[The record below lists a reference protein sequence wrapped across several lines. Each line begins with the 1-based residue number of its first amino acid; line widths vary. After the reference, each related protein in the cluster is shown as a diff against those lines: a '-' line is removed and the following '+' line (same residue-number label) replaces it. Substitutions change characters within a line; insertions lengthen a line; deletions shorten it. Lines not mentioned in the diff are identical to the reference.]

1 VNVILQSDGTLGLI
15 DYGMVGR
22 LSLEERLQVAQV
34 VVALAENDAE
44 KVFEVYT
51 AAGYDART
59 HGGVPHNAGVVHLI
73 DYTLYSLCSL
83 YPILYLQVVHR
94 IDYTLY
100 TMLTIPHTLSTGS
113 APYRLYTI
121 HYAHYTPYSICR

>member
-1 VNVILQSDGTLGLI
+1 MMEHTLYPILTYPNVILQSDGTLGLI

-22 LSLEERLQVAQV
+22 LSLEDRLQVAQV

-59 HGGVPHNAGVVHLI
+59 HGGVPHNAGVVHRT
-73 DYTLYSLCSL
+73 DD
-83 YPILYLQVVHR
+83 R
-94 IDYTLY
+94 
-100 TMLTIPHTLSTGS
+100 
-113 APYRLYTI
+113 AYTI
-121 HYAHYTPYSICR
+121 HYAHYTPYSIYR